1 MVYRSRIFVMSKL
14 SFALSTPFTMLD
26 ILGQQY
32 RVRLRSALPAIFSTT
47 SLIFFLVLVL
57 TLWISDP
64 LDYLDSISPAAAF
77 FMWSTGTAIIVCTY
91 VGLLILWSAT
101 SIARFMSLPITFVG
115 LPAFGVSTCYHRAL
129 GEFLSDGAW
138 SQDLWPSH
146 LFLIMTQIGFEVLYL
161 RYGLPKSFQDIADKK
176 EATVASLPPETA
188 TPHNNESAPIAKLI
202 SLPGEDAIPMENVWL
217 VRALEHYVEFHF
229 EQSPQ
234 RVVRARLS
242 DFIEQVED
250 SQGIQT
256 HRSWWVSAQA
266 AKQLVTDNGK
276 RFLEL
281 HDGQKIPV
289 SRGRM
294 PDVQQW
300 LADQINL

>member
-1 MVYRSRIFVMSKL
+1 MSKL
-14 SFALSTPFTMLD
+14 SFALGTPFTMLD

-64 LDYLDSISPAAAF
+64 LDYLESIPAGGAF
-77 FMWSTGTAIIVCTY
+77 LMWTTGTMIIVCTY
-91 VGLLILWSAT
+91 VGLLILWSTT
-101 SIARFMSLPITFVG
+101 SAARVVPIPISIIG
-115 LPAFGVSTCYHRAL
+115 LPAFALSTCYHRTL
-129 GEFLSDGAW
+129 GEFLSGGAW

-176 EATVASLPPETA
+176 EAALAPLPPEPDA
-188 TPHNNESAPIAKLI
+188 PHNTEAAPVAKLI
-202 SLPGEDAIPMENVWL
+202 SLPGEDAIALENVWL

-229 EQSPQ
+229 DQSPQ

-242 DFIEQVED
+242 DFIEQVEE

-266 AKQLVTDNGK
+266 AKQLITENGK

-289 SRGRM
+289 SRGRL